1 MPAIGIKIIENPL
14 FVNAVL
20 WARALKASTV
30 DALNRFRLS
39 CVQNVQ
45 QNKRKVK
52 TESEIKNLIRVQDNA
67 EYR

>member
-1 MPAIGIKIIENPL
+1 LG
-14 FVNAVL
+14 
-20 WARALKASTV
+20 ARALKASTV